1 MWGSLVLLHTSS
13 WPSVDQNL
21 GLALYQAP
29 VQGGHF
35 QQVSALLKEYNI
47 ITNSSGCS
55 GQTQNCRE
63 REMKAK
69 AKAKVE
75 GGQKKYQSR
84 WALQF
89 CKFTGGEEGD
99 GRNCE
104 TTKQGNLKTQMNKM
118 AAHLIMSKIDWKKEI

>member
-1 MWGSLVLLHTSS
+1 M
-13 WPSVDQNL
+13 DQNL

-47 ITNSSGCS
+47 IANSSGCF

-75 GGQKKYQSR
+75 GGQKNIRVAELCNSVNSQV
-84 WALQF
+84 
-89 CKFTGGEEGD
+89 E
-99 GRNCE
+99 
-104 TTKQGNLKTQMNKM
+104 
-118 AAHLIMSKIDWKKEI
+118 KKEMEETARQQSKEI